1 MLKPQFK
8 HLCLLFAAAI
18 IALSSC
24 TKKDIAHPLDAIGN
38 NADAV
43 ALAKPVDLIKATGES
58 SLSGL
63 ARYLNEESYSQIEK
77 IKDIKGLDF
86 DLVGIAKYKALKS
99 PVIIMASKDRGEL
112 EKSLK
117 DNYGNA
123 ESNDSLSVFIDAR
136 NGLGFVVN
144 DDYLYVMPASNAD
157 EATDAVSTMAQEL
170 AAGPLAPWKRN
181 ILTENNMLNA
191 LAVQDNLCLS
201 MALNCTAKDFDL
213 NIINRDATDGT
224 PSNFL
229 PEGSYAYANDCA
241 SHIKKNSLFSFALAK
256 IDLSKISIPR
266 SAGISRAQLTMLQAF
281 VAGPC
286 YADVEFTG
294 DDPTDF
300 GKLAINGA
308 ITSSSPQVAA
318 VMLSGV
324 SRECSRSGLPV
335 SSSPAGLTISYD
347 DAMLKVATEGDRLT
361 FKTDYQTSSPS
372 ISASELDGCI
382 FRAAV
387 NLPAKLNKQ
396 LNDAEFGLKAQLKV
410 KDNSVQLKG
419 EFTDTEASIFEN
431 LAKIFK

>member
-1 MLKPQFK
+1 MKKPRFK
-8 HLCLLFAAAI
+8 HLCLLFAAAV

-24 TKKDIAHPLDAIGN
+24 SKKDIAHPLDAIGN
-38 NADAV
+38 DVDAV
-43 ALAKPVDLIKATGES
+43 ALAKPVDFIKAAGES
-58 SLSGL
+58 SLSDL
-63 ARYLNEESYSQIEK
+63 AGYLNKDSYSQIEK

-86 DLVGIAKYKALKS
+86 DLMGVAKYKALRS

-117 DNYGNA
+117 DNYGIP
-123 ESNDSLSVFIDAR
+123 ESNDSLTIFIDAH

-157 EATDAVSTMAQEL
+157 EATHAVSTMTRQL

-181 ILTENNMLNA
+181 ILTENNILNA
-191 LAVQDNLCLS
+191 LAAQDNVCLS
-201 MALNCTAKDFDL
+201 MALNCTTKDFDL
-213 NIINRDATDGT
+213 NIVNRDATDGT

-229 PEGSYAYANDCA
+229 PDGSYGYANDCA

-266 SAGISRAQLTMLQAF
+266 SAGISRSQLTMLQAF
-281 VAGPC
+281 VSGPC

-294 DDPTDF
+294 DGPTDF
-300 GKLAINGA
+300 DKLAVNGA

-318 VMLSGV
+318 VMLGGV
-324 SRECSRSGLPV
+324 SREFSRSGLPV
-335 SSSPAGLTISYD
+335 SSSPAGISISYD
-347 DAMLKVATEGDRLT
+347 DARLEVATKGDMLT
-361 FKTDYQTSSPS
+361 FKTDYQTSSPA
-372 ISASELDGCI
+372 INAAELDGCI
-382 FRAAV
+382 FWAAV

-396 LNDAEFGLKAQLKV
+396 LNDADFGLKAQLKV
-410 KDNSVQLKG
+410 KDNSLQLKG
-419 EFTDTEASIFEN
+419 EFTDTDASIFEN